1 MLVRLIESQG
11 YTDTDISKFCQQ
23 RRYEKSMMKL
33 VSSDCF
39 SVFLTYLD
47 IKKIVRLDSAFCNH
61 VDRPKWLNSLK
72 NFKPSISIRCNRS
85 TIKVAKWLI
94 QKNMHSEELSLEFRD
109 SGFVA
114 LSNKCVF
121 KLTENSPRLKKLA
134 ITTYSHS
141 YKINKMLFLQVAANW
156 KD

>member
-1 MLVRLIESQG
+1 MSIINNIKQFDSRNFSLQSYILLNLAMMQDSGNYNKKRRLEGFDTYGCNDYDGIMHYQTESRKWTLPVLVRLIESQG
-11 YTDTDISKFCQQ
+11 YTDIDISKFCQQ

-85 TIKVAKWLI
+85 TIKVAK
-94 QKNMHSEELSLEFRD
+94 
-109 SGFVA
+109 
-114 LSNKCVF
+114 
-121 KLTENSPRLKKLA
+121 
-134 ITTYSHS
+134 
-141 YKINKMLFLQVAANW
+141 
-156 KD
+156 